1 MKLKIRKVE
10 VDSFGFF
17 TALESILI
25 THERI
30 PGNVYVGCPLELVC
44 KNLGI
49 KTLEFWNLK
58 FEYENEF
65 EERFNIIQTGY
76 DVNFFYVWRKVT
88 YDKQR
93 SSNLQ

>member
-10 VDSFGFF
+10 VDSIGFF

-49 KTLEFWNLK
+49 KILVFWNLK
-58 FEYENEF
+58 FEYESEF
-65 EERFNIIQTGY
+65 EERFKIIQAVY
-76 DVNFFYVWRKVT
+76 DLNVFTVWRKVT
-88 YDKQR
+88 YDNLRQ
-93 SSNLQ
+93 SN

>member
-30 PGNVYVGCPLELVC
+30 PRNVYVGCPLELVC
-44 KNLGI
+44 RNLGI

-58 FEYENEF
+58 FEYESEF
-65 EERFNIIQTGY
+65 EERFEIIQAVY
-76 DVNFFYVWRKVT
+76 DLNVFTIWRKAT
-88 YDKQR
+88 YDKLRQL
-93 SSNLQ
+93 NK